1 VDRNVFNPATDS
13 VSIFVEYTKFPGD
26 YSMRI
31 YNSAGE
37 HIKTLSS
44 KTLNEPVSESYV
56 WDGKNKYGDTC
67 ASGVYILYL
76 IEPFDRKIKR
86 VLMVH

>member
-1 VDRNVFNPATDS
+1 MDKS
-13 VSIFVEYTKFPGD
+13 VSIYVAYSKVPGEY
-26 YSMRI
+26 SLRI

-37 HIKTLSS
+37 HI
-44 KTLNEPVSESYV
+44 LNLDTKYLNSTITQSYL
-56 WDGKNKYGDTC
+56 WDGTNKYGDPC

-86 VLMVH
+86 LLLVR